1 MNTASY
7 RVVPI
12 MGGAAFTT
20 FGLFLLMQGL
30 VGKEMMSFP
39 EERPVFNPDIVLNMP
54 DRPDVREVDRVTP
67 PPEVTEQPDTPKP
80 TVDPGDRSVPGLPF
94 GPAPFP
100 GTGFDDIGTD
110 FMPGY
115 MDGER
120 LPLVRVQPQYP
131 RSALERGIEGS
142 VVVEFTVR
150 EDGTVADAQVIDAE
164 PKGIFDRSA
173 LAAIAKF
180 KYKPTVVDGI
190 PRASTGIR
198 YRFVFELTE

>member
-7 RVVPI
+7 RMFPI
-12 MGGAAFTT
+12 MGGAACTT

-30 VGKEMMSFP
+30 VAKDMMSFP
-39 EERPVFNPDIVLNMP
+39 EERPVFNPNIILDLPKEPEIRQVTRVQEP
-54 DRPDVREVDRVTP
+54 PKVVDPPVIEDRRRT
-67 PPEVTEQPDTPKP
+67 
-80 TVDPGDRSVPGLPF
+80 TVDPKVIGLPT
-94 GPAPFP
+94 GSGVAPKPNFDD
-100 GTGFDDIGTD
+100 TGFK
-110 FMPGY
+110 PGY

-120 LPLVRVQPQYP
+120 LPLVRVQAQYP
-131 RSALERGIEGS
+131 RPALERGIEGS

-150 EDGTVADAQVIDAE
+150 EDGTVADARVLEAD
-164 PKGIFDRSA
+164 PKGVFDRSA

-190 PRASTGIR
+190 ARASTGIR

>member
-1 MNTASY
+1 MNTTSLRAF
-7 RVVPI
+7 PI

-30 VGKEMMSFP
+30 VAKDMMSFP
-39 EERPVFNPDIVLNMP
+39 EERPVFNPNIVLNIP
-54 DRPDVREVDRVTP
+54 EA
-67 PPEVTEQPDTPKP
+67 PEVRQVERVQEPLEVIEPPVTDDRRRLIDDDNITGFPVGPVIAPKP
-80 TVDPGDRSVPGLPF
+80 
-94 GPAPFP
+94 A
-100 GTGFDDIGTD
+100 FDDIGFT
-110 FMPGY
+110 PGY

-131 RSALERGIEGS
+131 RSALERGVEGS

-150 EDGTVADAQVIDAE
+150 EDGTVADAHVIEAE
-164 PKGIFDRSA
+164 PKGTFDRAA
-173 LAAIAKF
+173 LAAIQKF

-190 PRASTGIR
+190 PRASNGIR

>member
-1 MNTASY
+1 MNTASF
-7 RVVPI
+7 RAVPI
-12 MGGAAFTT
+12 TGGASFVT

-30 VGKEMMSFP
+30 VGQDQIAP
-39 EERPVFNPDIVLNMP
+39 LEERQVFNPNIVLEDIKVNP
-54 DRPDVREVDRVTP
+54 VREIDRLPP
-67 PPEVTEQPDTPKP
+67 PPEPVKVPEVEITRIP
-80 TVDPGDRSVPGLPF
+80 PGDGVMI
-94 GPAPFP
+94 
-100 GTGFDDIGTD
+100 DIGIGPIPTIEATGGD
-110 FMPGY
+110 KIQLGY

-131 RSALERGIEGS
+131 RPALERGIEGS

-150 EDGTVADAQVIDAE
+150 EDGTVADARVIEAD
-164 PKGIFDRSA
+164 PKGMFDRAA

-190 PRASTGIR
+190 ARASAGIR

>member
-7 RVVPI
+7 RVFPI

-30 VGKEMMSFP
+30 VAKDMMSFP
-39 EERPVFNPDIVLNMP
+39 EERPVFNPNIVLTIP
-54 DRPDVREVDRVTP
+54 DKPEVRQIDRVTP
-67 PPEVTEQPDTPKP
+67 PAEVQPEPDPIKP
-80 TVDPGDRSVPGLPF
+80 TVDVDRKVPGLPV
-94 GPAPFP
+94 GPAPTPTSDFGH
-100 GTGFDDIGTD
+100 GTYFK
-110 FMPGY
+110 PGY

-131 RSALERGIEGS
+131 RQALERGIEGS

-150 EDGTVADAQVIDAE
+150 EDGTVSDAMVIEAE
-164 PKGIFDRSA
+164 PKGMFERSA

-190 PRASTGIR
+190 ARASTGIR
-198 YRFVFELTE
+198 YRFIFELTE

>member
-7 RVVPI
+7 RVFPI

-30 VGKEMMSFP
+30 VAKDMMSFP
-39 EERPVFNPDIVLNMP
+39 EERPVFNPNIVLTIP
-54 DRPDVREVDRVTP
+54 DKPEVRQIDRVTP
-67 PPEVTEQPDTPKP
+67 PAEVQPEPDIIKP
-80 TVDPGDRSVPGLPF
+80 IIDVNPRVSDLPL
-94 GPAPFP
+94 GPAPAP
-100 GTGFDDIGTD
+100 KTGIGEETV
-110 FMPGY
+110 FKPGY

-131 RSALERGIEGS
+131 RQALERGVEGS

-150 EDGTVADAQVIDAE
+150 EDGTVSDAAVIEAE
-164 PKGIFDRSA
+164 PKGMFERAA

-190 PRASTGIR
+190 ARASSGIR